1 MLSISITQLTSDN
14 GTWVGL
20 NGNSML
26 SKVESFQKKILF
38 SLSLSYLLK
47 EIGPKMALR
56 REDLKKTKKW

>member
-1 MLSISITQLTSDN
+1 
-14 GTWVGL
+14 
-20 NGNSML
+20 ML